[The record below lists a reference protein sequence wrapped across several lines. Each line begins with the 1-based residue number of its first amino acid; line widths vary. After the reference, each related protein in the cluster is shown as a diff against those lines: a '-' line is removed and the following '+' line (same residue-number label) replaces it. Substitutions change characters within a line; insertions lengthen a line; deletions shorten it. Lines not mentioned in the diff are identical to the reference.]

1 MISNSFKME
10 NCPFQFTF
18 HQIFV
23 IKGLNQNVNIS
34 LPFLQ
39 KYKFIID
46 LDQNHFQ
53 FNHNDQKF
61 NISFVLRN
69 STRISMTEMTAD
81 FPKSGI
87 SGPPGQKI
95 HVQTIYGIVEQ
106 IFTPRPPRIG
116 NKPKQTDLDLKPTGP
131 DINFVPWRVLSNSN
145 DPRGSLRVKDLSEK
159 RRTLHDQFKLG
170 HLCNI
175 APPLATPKVDTATCK
190 ERRSIIQAQ
199 VKINEE
205 FQNEYLED
213 LYDLILEFA
222 EVISWNDEPGRTTL
236 GETFH

>member
-1 MISNSFKME
+1 ME
-10 NCPFQFTF
+10 LAINTLEYFTTVSEVRF
-18 HQIFV
+18 EE
-23 IKGLNQNVNIS
+23 G
-34 LPFLQ
+34 
-39 KYKFIID
+39 
-46 LDQNHFQ
+46 
-53 FNHNDQKF
+53 
-61 NISFVLRN
+61 
-69 STRISMTEMTAD
+69 
-81 FPKSGI
+81 
-87 SGPPGQKI
+87 
-95 HVQTIYGIVEQ
+95 
-106 IFTPRPPRIG
+106 
-116 NKPKQTDLDLKPTGP
+116 
-131 DINFVPWRVLSNSN
+131 VLSAYVNCVFRVGYKNFDTSALIDTGN
-145 DPRGSLRVKDLSEK
+145 NFGSCVSEKFALSLGFSLNLLAPSPTKLVRQAGAGAILTVMGIGSLRVKNLSEK

>member
-1 MISNSFKME
+1 M
-10 NCPFQFTF
+10 
-18 HQIFV
+18 
-23 IKGLNQNVNIS
+23 
-34 LPFLQ
+34 
-39 KYKFIID
+39 
-46 LDQNHFQ
+46 
-53 FNHNDQKF
+53 
-61 NISFVLRN
+61 
-69 STRISMTEMTAD
+69 
-81 FPKSGI
+81 
-87 SGPPGQKI
+87 
-95 HVQTIYGIVEQ
+95 
-106 IFTPRPPRIG
+106 
-116 NKPKQTDLDLKPTGP
+116 
-131 DINFVPWRVLSNSN
+131 
-145 DPRGSLRVKDLSEK
+145 
-159 RRTLHDQFKLG
+159 HDQFKLG